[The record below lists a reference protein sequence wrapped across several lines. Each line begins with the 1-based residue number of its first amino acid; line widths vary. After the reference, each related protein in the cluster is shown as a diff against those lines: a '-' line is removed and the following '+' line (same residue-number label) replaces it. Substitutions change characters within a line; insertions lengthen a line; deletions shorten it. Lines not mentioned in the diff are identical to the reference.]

1 VIAKAILKDKLMEK
15 KSQLYVLVKAKELT
29 KYLITVT
36 ERSPKK
42 FRFTL
47 VNRLQNY
54 ALDTIESILKAN
66 SLRDVTKRMEEQDK
80 AKELLNMLDS
90 FAEISLQQGCILPKQ
105 YEQVSKLVAET
116 LNYLQKWKM
125 ATAKK
130 VLAGSNDEPV

>member
-1 VIAKAILKDKLMEK
+1 MEK

-105 YEQVSKLVAET
+105 YEKVSKLVAET